1 MKICVAQTKPV
12 KADVT
17 TNIDHHKKII
27 GLAAANGADF
37 IVFPELSL
45 TGYEPGLAA
54 TLATTAA
61 DSRFDDFQK
70 ISDDKQIT
78 IAAGMP
84 LKNISGTQIGMII
97 FQPYQSR
104 QIYCKQYLHPDEYP
118 FFINGH
124 QQILLANNSLAIAI
138 CYELSV
144 PAHIEYAHQTGA
156 KIYVAS
162 VAKSATGVDK
172 AVDQLAGIAKKYSM
186 PVFMSNC
193 IGHCDDFECGGKTSA
208 WNNKGQLI
216 GQLDNTNEG
225 ILIMDTVTQE
235 VMEKAM

>member
-12 KADVT
+12 KADVA
-17 TNIDHHKKII
+17 TNIDHHKKMIW
-27 GLAAANGADF
+27 LAAANGAGY
-37 IVFPELSL
+37 IIFPELSL

-54 TLATTAA
+54 TLATTAD

-70 ISDDKQIT
+70 ISDAKQIT

-84 LKNISGTQIGMII
+84 LKSIAGTQIGMVI
-97 FQPYQSR
+97 FQPHQPR
-104 QIYCKQYLHPDEYP
+104 QTYCKQYLHPDEYP

-124 QQILLANNSLAIAI
+124 HQIMLANNGMAIAI
-138 CYELSV
+138 CYELFV

-172 AVDQLAGIAKKYSM
+172 AVDHLAGIAKKYSM

-193 IGHCDDFECGGKTSA
+193 IGHCDDFDCGGKTSA
-208 WNNKGQLI
+208 WNNKGQLV

-225 ILIMDTVTQE
+225 ILMIDTVTQE
-235 VMEKAM
+235 VIEKTL